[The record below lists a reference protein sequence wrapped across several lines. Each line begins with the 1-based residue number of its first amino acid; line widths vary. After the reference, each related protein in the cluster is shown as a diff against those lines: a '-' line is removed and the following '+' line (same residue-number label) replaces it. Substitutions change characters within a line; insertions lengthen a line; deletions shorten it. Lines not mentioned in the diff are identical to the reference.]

1 MKNKHN
7 NINLSKNRAPF
18 MAWMLEEGSNWSWYT
33 TLVDFDFDTTP
44 RFLYNW
50 RLMWLSCW
58 AALAMGCNQTD
69 DNINGPN

>member
-1 MKNKHN
+1 MENKNN
-7 NINLSKNRAPF
+7 NINLSKNRSPF

-50 RLMWLSCW
+50 RLMWLSCC